1 MAYTPLNIIYSWF
14 ETGDYPTEAQFQ
26 ATWSSFWHKSES
38 LPMSSI
44 EGLNAAFQ
52 NTVSAHTFNSHLS
65 DPNAHAHLARTD
77 AGNITAENRASWRQ
91 KLGISDLQIEGPFN
105 NLSEACAAIPLSQRF
120 GKTVVIVSDGTEFEI
135 GHAVEYLS
143 LIHI

>member
-14 ETGDYPTEAQFQ
+14 ETGEYPTEAQFQ

-52 NTVSAHTFNSHLS
+52 NTVSAQTFNSHLS

-77 AGNITAENRASWRQ
+77 AGNITAENR
-91 KLGISDLQIEGPFN
+91 
-105 NLSEACAAIPLSQRF
+105 C
-120 GKTVVIVSDGTEFEI
+120 V
-135 GHAVEYLS
+135 
-143 LIHI
+143 